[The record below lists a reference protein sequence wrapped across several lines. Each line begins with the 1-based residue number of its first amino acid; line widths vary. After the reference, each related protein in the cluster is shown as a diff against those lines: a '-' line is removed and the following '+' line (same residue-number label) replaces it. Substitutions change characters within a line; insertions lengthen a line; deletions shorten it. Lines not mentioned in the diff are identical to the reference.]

1 MIKLFFDESGNTG
14 VDLLSVAQPLFCLA
28 SNNLDSKTSLS
39 LISPLLTQ
47 GQAEAKYS
55 KLKRS
60 KRGRKLLLEL
70 FSSKELSSDVAKF
83 ELVDKRMYL
92 VCHLVDKLVEPTLHE
107 AGIDLYAGD
116 ANVGLSNVLFHAG
129 HLIFPNGNW
138 NKLLNFFL
146 QAIRRRSR
154 KSFSE
159 FDMVLTNCWTNAD
172 PEYREFATGLL
183 MARGRL
189 AEFIGILGNLEAFDP
204 SVDVFV
210 SLVNKWMKMD
220 SGSFGIT
227 HDRSKPLRRNEQFL
241 RTLMTP
247 AAPRLVGYGNRQSEL
262 PLRVSEFAFADSS
275 DHPQIQISD
284 LIAGASVDCF
294 LVRTGRRDGSTY
306 HQAME
311 ETCLPDLFTGGVLPS
326 DDVGRKNE
334 PQAGQKSIV
343 DGTSDF
349 LNEIGYFKK
358 KGR

>member
-1 MIKLFFDESGNTG
+1 MKLFFDESGNTG
-14 VDLLSVAQPLFCLA
+14 VDLLNVAQPLFCLA
-28 SNNLDSKTSLS
+28 SNKLDSDTSLS

-47 GQAEAKYS
+47 GQVEAKYS

-60 KRGRKLLLEL
+60 KRGRKLLLEF

-92 VCHLVDKLVEPTLHE
+92 VCHLVDKLVEPTLYE

-138 NKLLNFFL
+138 SKLLNSFL
-146 QAIRRRSR
+146 QAIRRRSH
-154 KSFSE
+154 KSFSD
-159 FDMVLTNCWTNAD
+159 FDMVLTDCWKNAQ
-172 PEYREFATGLL
+172 PEYRDFATGLFI
-183 MARGRL
+183 ARGRL
-189 AEFIGILGNLEAFDP
+189 NEFIGTYGSLEAFDP

-220 SGSFGIT
+220 SCSFGVI
-227 HDRSKPLRRNEQFL
+227 HDRSKPLRRNEKFL

-247 AAPRLVGYGNRQSEL
+247 AAPRLVGYGKRQSEL
-262 PLRVSEFAFADSS
+262 PLRVSELIFADSS

-294 LVRTGRRDGSTY
+294 LARTGRRDGSTY
-306 HQAME
+306 HRAME

-326 DDVGRKNE
+326 NEVGRKNE
-334 PQAGQKSIV
+334 PQEGQKSIV
-343 DGTSDF
+343 DGTTDF
-349 LNEIGYFKK
+349 LKEVGYFQ
-358 KGR
+358 